1 MRITGGEARG
11 RTLHFPAASKQR
23 PTSDFLREALFNLLG
38 QLQGKTFLDLY
49 AGSGSVGIEAASRGA
64 REVVF
69 IEKDKKIAAVIR
81 RNIVTCGFNEG
92 HRIIALDISAGLHDL
107 FINKD
112 KFNIVFADPPY
123 GRGFVE
129 KTIKLLT
136 DNPVQ
141 TKESVIVFQHSVR
154 EALNSFLDKKTVLID
169 QRKYGDNVLSFL
181 RMEKI

>member
-11 RTLHFPAASKQR
+11 RTLHFPSESRER
-23 PTSDFLREALFNLLG
+23 PTSDFLRQALFNLLG

-69 IEKDKKIAAVIR
+69 IEKDKKIAAVTR
-81 RNIVTCGFNEG
+81 KNIVACGFDEKY
-92 HRIIALDISAGLHDL
+92 RIIALDISTGLRDL

-123 GRGFVE
+123 GRGFVGR
-129 KTIKLLT
+129 TIKLLM

-141 TKESVIVFQHSVR
+141 TKDSVIVFQHSVR
-154 EALNSFLDKKTVLID
+154 EDLNSFLDNKTVLID

-181 RMEKI
+181 RMEHI